1 MTINAPPTKLVGPR
15 PAFAALRSYFSE
27 LLDPAT
33 YRHLAYQALSLPLA
47 LLYFT
52 VLTICFSL
60 GLGLLVLLVGALV
73 LVGTL
78 WLVLAFAELERSL
91 GTALLGVNL
100 SRRRSLRPDGLW
112 DWARGALSDAGTYKA
127 MLYLLLKMPFSL
139 LVLTLG
145 GVLLALA
152 TGLLV
157 TPFAYLFS
165 SDQSRFLVQL
175 GLGVY
180 QPSGWSLL
188 ALFVSGV
195 ATLVLSVVVLN
206 LLSRAWAFLSVA
218 LLTDYGESEQAQL
231 EVQALRRGA
240 MTIAPG
246 GLNLGAGAT
255 LSELLRQGLDA
266 TAAQGALLLQGGLV
280 IASQGV
286 TPDLAGA
293 FQELRPSLPLLLLPN
308 QAHLYRNWQPWTAD
322 GAPLAT
328 QDSGMLVSLPVG
340 ELGVQ
345 VGSEPS
351 GAAGEQHTELHV
363 LYPRREGPSRREL
376 DFWGA
381 VSNQAAVALEMSRL
395 LRQAH
400 AQGSE
405 QERTR
410 LARDLHDSVAQAL
423 YGISLGTRAARA
435 QLQRDP
441 ARAGENL
448 DYAVQLAD
456 GATSEMK
463 ALLFALRPDALE
475 EGGLVAAL
483 ARQAEVL
490 HLRYRLDAPL
500 DAPQEPDLTPKQ
512 KGELYRIAQEA
523 AHNAVKH
530 ARASRVA
537 ISLTPEDRRWRLS
550 VSDNGVGFN
559 PGVSGS
565 GSLGLKSMRERAA
578 DIVADI
584 QIVSRPGEGTTVS
597 VVVPA
602 TASATVAPHSHMA
615 QGHSGPEGPHPS
627 HIDLNKE
634 QP

>member
-1 MTINAPPTKLVGPR
+1 MTINAPPTPLAEPR
-15 PAFAALRSYFSE
+15 PASAALRGYLGE

-33 YRHLAYQALSLPLA
+33 YRHFAYQVLSLPLV
-47 LLYFT
+47 LLYFV
-52 VLTICFSL
+52 VLTVSLSL
-60 GLGLLVLLVGALV
+60 GLGLLVLLVGVFV

-78 WLVLAFAELERSL
+78 WLVLAFADLERGL

-100 SRRRSLRPDGLW
+100 TRRHSLRPDGLW
-112 DWARGALSDAGTYKA
+112 DWTRGALSDAGTYKA
-127 MLYLLLKMPFSL
+127 MLYLLLKMPYSL

-145 GVLLALA
+145 GSLL
-152 TGLLV
+152 TVTVGLLV
-157 TPFAYLFS
+157 TPFLYLFS
-165 SDQSRFLVQL
+165 ADHSRFLVQL

-180 QPSGWSLL
+180 QPSSWSLL
-188 ALFVSGV
+188 ALLVGGV
-195 ATLVLSVVVLN
+195 ATLVLSVVLLN
-206 LLSRAWAFLSVA
+206 LLTRAWAFLSVA
-218 LLTDYGESEQAQL
+218 LLTDYGESGQAQL
-231 EVQALRRGA
+231 EVQALRQGA

-246 GLNLGAGAT
+246 GLNQETGAT
-255 LSELLRQGLDA
+255 LAELLHQGLDA
-266 TAAQGALLLQGGLV
+266 TAAQGALLVQGGQV

-293 FQELRPSLPLLLLPN
+293 FQKLRPSLALQLRPH
-308 QAHLYRNWQPWTAD
+308 QAHLSRNWQPWTAD
-322 GAPLAT
+322 GSALAAQYGGT
-328 QDSGMLVSLPVG
+328 LVSLPVG
-340 ELGVQ
+340 ELGTPASTDTV
-345 VGSEPS
+345 
-351 GAAGEQHTELHV
+351 AAGPDRGTELHAF
-363 LYPRREGPSRREL
+363 YPSREAPSRREL

-381 VSNQAAVALEMSRL
+381 VGNQAAVALEMARL
-395 LRQAH
+395 IRLAH

-423 YGISLGTRAARA
+423 YGIALGTRAARA

-441 ARAGENL
+441 VKASENL

-490 HLRYRLDAPL
+490 HLRYRLEAPL
-500 DAPQEPDLTPKQ
+500 DARQEPDLTARQ

-537 ISLTPEDRRWRLS
+537 LSLTPEDGGWRLR
-550 VSDNGVGFN
+550 VSDNGVGFEQAA
-559 PGVSGS
+559 SGS

-578 DIVADI
+578 GIGAGI
-584 QIVSRPGEGTTVS
+584 EIASRPGEGTTVT
-597 VVVPA
+597 VFLPGA
-602 TASATVAPHSHMA
+602 GTAMTTPSLLPPHIAIPNLSK
-615 QGHSGPEGPHPS
+615 EPS
-627 HIDLNKE
+627 
-634 QP
+634 